1 MTTAFW
7 TRVQPWLMGLMLVL
21 SLGLLLKG
29 WIDDE
34 VDRRARRA
42 FEQRAEKLVIAAFPE
57 WPAARVTG
65 VQTVLFGGVG
75 PVCGWVDDGRNAAL
89 PFRVDPPLDD
99 YPDVAL
105 IIAKP
110 HVGSP
115 EERAQQAFAKQL
127 ILRLCE
133 IDRDF
138 TSPPN
143 AARDP
148 AVDLPL
154 STLWETPEQDWA
166 VVPARGAVGFH
177 AIARRPGGGS
187 ILSPVVESESEA
199 RSWIAT
205 IGSAQLTEASARWAK
220 ESAEMD
226 ACFERRRRERSAEK
240 C

>member
-1 MTTAFW
+1 
-7 TRVQPWLMGLMLVL
+7 MGLMLVL

-75 PVCGWVDDGRNAAL
+75 PVCGWVDDGRNATL

-143 AARDP
+143 AARP
-148 AVDLPL
+148 RCRSASVDIVGNAGTGLGRRSGKGRRRVPRDRPPPRRRQHPVAGGRERKR
-154 STLWETPEQDWA
+154 SPVMDRDDWIGP
-166 VVPARGAVGFH
+166 VDRGQRAVGE
-177 AIARRPGGGS
+177 G
-187 ILSPVVESESEA
+187 
-199 RSWIAT
+199 
-205 IGSAQLTEASARWAK
+205 
-220 ESAEMD
+220 
-226 ACFERRRRERSAEK
+226 K
-240 C
+240 CRNGRLL